1 MALSETEIIRQSEDF
16 ARNRMK
22 KYHSSHGWDHV
33 ERVIRMA
40 DIIAETEEEA
50 DRFIIKVAAVLHD
63 IAREDENVENG
74 KICHAERG
82 SRIAA
87 EFLEDLELDRKKIDH
102 ISHCILTHR
111 YRNNHPPETI
121 EARILYDADKLDSI
135 GATGIGRAF
144 LFSGEIGARLHNN
157 SADIHTSEAYSREDS
172 AYREYMFKLRHIKDQ
187 MLTDHGK
194 KLAEER
200 HSFMEIFFHRLKD
213 EVEGKI

>member
-1 MALSETEIIRQSEDF
+1 MAATEAEIIRQSEDF

-33 ERVIRMA
+33 ERVIKTA
-40 DIIAETEEEA
+40 DIIAETEGGA
-50 DRFIIKVAAVLHD
+50 DRFIVKVAAILHD
-63 IAREDENVENG
+63 VAREDENTENG
-74 KICHAERG
+74 RLCHAELG

-87 EFLEDLELDRKKIDH
+87 EFLEGIGLHRERIEK

-111 YRNNHPPETI
+111 YRNSHPPETI

-144 LFSGEIGARLHNN
+144 LFSGEIGARLHNSTEN
-157 SADIHTSEAYSREDS
+157 IHATEAYSREDS
-172 AYREYMFKLRHIKDQ
+172 AYREYMFKLRHIKDK

-200 HSFMEIFFHRLKD
+200 HRFMETFFSRLKD
-213 EVEGKI
+213 EMEGKI

>member
-1 MALSETEIIRQSEDF
+1 MTLTEADIVRQAEEF

-22 KYHSSHGWDHV
+22 KFHSSHGWDHV
-33 ERVIRMA
+33 ERVMRMA
-40 DIIAETEEEA
+40 DIIAESEEGA
-50 DRFIIKVAAVLHD
+50 DRFIVKAAALLHD

-74 KICHAERG
+74 RLCHAELG

-87 EFLEDLELDRKKIDH
+87 EFLKKTGLDDERISQ
-102 ISHCILTHR
+102 ISHCIQTHR
-111 YRNNHPPETI
+111 YRNHHPPETI

-157 SADIHTSEAYSREDS
+157 SIDIHATEAYSKEDS
-172 AYREYMFKLRHIKDQ
+172 AYREYMFKLRHIREK

-200 HSFMEIFFHRLKD
+200 HRFMEFFFERLKD
-213 EVEGKI
+213 EMEGKV